1 MWKNRLNLPLSSFLS
16 LNTVS
21 YDYNLLLHFTE
32 RKALR
37 LPPLT
42 SNCSCFQLLHD
53 RLLLTKPVRPHQW
66 YWPLLR
72 LNFYTPIRGPPLA
85 PAAVKLHDSSLLSP
99 NSASHSDHV
108 GLPNLVLPQE
118 LLVFPASLN
127 VLVSR
132 VSWRLWSWFVLQDV
146 MVTQLDCGKSEV
158 KIYSNYHNCMPILF
172 LCRWSGS
179 PDFTHALIHAN
190 FTAILRTSSL
200 FPSPPTHDTLTS
212 SSPHPRKPSSQY
224 LPSLP
229 QFSPTKE

>member
-1 MWKNRLNLPLSSFLS
+1 MIIICYYISQRGRLLDYHHSPPIVAVFNSSMTAFS
-16 LNTVS
+16 SPSQSDLNS
-21 YDYNLLLHFTE
+21 GSDH
-32 RKALR
+32 
-37 LPPLT
+37 
-42 SNCSCFQLLHD
+42 CSCWGW
-53 RLLLTKPVRPHQW
+53 T
-66 YWPLLR
+66 
-72 LNFYTPIRGPPLA
+72 FYTPIRRPPLA